1 MSYGVSFPLFRLRL
15 LPFPMLAVTFFLAA
29 LFSLAAAAATNPA
42 DDKPFAEARIVLQ
55 VGEASPEYQ
64 GKVLSIA
71 NNLIKHYGG
80 PDFVDIEI
88 VAYGPGISLL
98 FADYVDLPRIS
109 SLVSN
114 GVRFVGCKNTMDTL
128 ERTAGTP
135 PEMNPVTIPVQTG
148 VAHLVERTGQGYV
161 VIRP

>member
-1 MSYGVSFPLFRLRL
+1 MRTLKPLIAAMACLVAL
-15 LPFPMLAVTFFLAA
+15 CSLPALAA
-29 LFSLAAAAATNPA
+29 DDPSG
-42 DDKPFAEARIVLQ
+42 DKPFAEAHIVLQ
-55 VGEASPEYQ
+55 VGEADPEYQ
-64 GKVLSIA
+64 SRVLSIA

-98 FADYVDLPRIS
+98 FADYPEIARVS
-109 SLVSN
+109 SLASN
-114 GVRFVGCKNTMDTL
+114 GVRFIGCKNTMDTL
-128 ERTAGTP
+128 ERTSGAR

-148 VAHLVERTGQGYV
+148 VAHLVERAGQGYE